1 MKRILVYGMTSNM
14 GGIETY
20 LINIMNKMLPY
31 NIIFDFVTDFPEIA
45 YNDSLNKLGS
55 KIFLYLQKK
64 KIYLGIC
71 MECGN
76 F

>member
-45 YNDSLNKLGS
+45 YNHLTN
-55 KIFLYLQKK
+55 
-64 KIYLGIC
+64 
-71 MECGN
+71 
-76 F
+76 

>member
-1 MKRILVYGMTSNM
+1 M

-55 KIFLYLQKK
+55 KIFFIPAKK